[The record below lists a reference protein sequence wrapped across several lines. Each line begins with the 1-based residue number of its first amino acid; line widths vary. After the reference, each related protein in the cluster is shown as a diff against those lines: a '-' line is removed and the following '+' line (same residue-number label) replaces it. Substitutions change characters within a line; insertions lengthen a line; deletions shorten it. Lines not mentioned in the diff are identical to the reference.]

1 MKPHVKLAKNE
12 QVWHGVSS
20 SYVSSSYFSIFSFI
34 YFLFYLFFLLLLLVV
49 FSFLF
54 FLFSFSSSCRNSL
67 LGIFNY

>member
-12 QVWHGVSS
+12 QVWHG
-20 SYVSSSYFSIFSFI
+20 VSSSYFSIFSFI

-67 LGIFNY
+67 LAIFNN

>member
-12 QVWHGVSS
+12 QVLHGVSS
-20 SYVSSSYFSIFSFI
+20 SYFSFI

-49 FSFLF
+49 FFFSF

-67 LGIFNY
+67 LGIFNN

>member
-20 SYVSSSYFSIFSFI
+20 SYFSFI

-49 FSFLF
+49 FFFSF

-67 LGIFNY
+67 LGIFNN

>member
-20 SYVSSSYFSIFSFI
+20 SF
-34 YFLFYLFFLLLLLVV
+34 

-54 FLFSFSSSCRNSL
+54 FFLSFSSSCRNSL
-67 LGIFNY
+67 LGIFNN

>member
-12 QVWHGVSS
+12 QVWHG
-20 SYVSSSYFSIFSFI
+20 VSSSYFSIFSFI

-49 FSFLF
+49 FFFSFFLF
-54 FLFSFSSSCRNSL
+54 FLFSFSFSCRNSL

>member
-12 QVWHGVSS
+12 QVWHG
-20 SYVSSSYFSIFSFI
+20 VSSSYFSIFSFI
-34 YFLFYLFFLLLLLVV
+34 YFLFYLFFLLLLLVF

>member
-20 SYVSSSYFSIFSFI
+20 SYFSIFSFI
-34 YFLFYLFFLLLLLVV
+34 YFLFLSFLLAT
-49 FSFLF
+49 
-54 FLFSFSSSCRNSL
+54 SSCRNSL

>member
-12 QVWHGVSS
+12 QVWHG
-20 SYVSSSYFSIFSFI
+20 VSSSYFSIFSFI

-67 LGIFNY
+67 LGIFNN

>member
-20 SYVSSSYFSIFSFI
+20 SYFSIFSFI
-34 YFLFYLFFLLLLLVV
+34 YFLFSFLLATSSCRFFLFF
-49 FSFLF
+49 F

-67 LGIFNY
+67 LGIFNN

>member
-20 SYVSSSYFSIFSFI
+20 SYF
-34 YFLFYLFFLLLLLVV
+34 LFFLLSIFFFIFSSCYFFLSF

-67 LGIFNY
+67 LGIFNN

>member
-20 SYVSSSYFSIFSFI
+20 SYFSIFSFI
-34 YFLFYLFFLLLLLVV
+34 YFLCYLFFLLLLLVV
-49 FSFLF
+49 FFFSF

-67 LGIFNY
+67 LGIFNN

>member
-12 QVWHGVSS
+12 QVLHG
-20 SYVSSSYFSIFSFI
+20 VSSSYFSIFSFI
-34 YFLFYLFFLLLLLVV
+34 YFLFLSFLLATSSCRF

-67 LGIFNY
+67 LGIFNN

>member
-20 SYVSSSYFSIFSFI
+20 SYFSFFSFI

-67 LGIFNY
+67 LGIFNN

>member
-20 SYVSSSYFSIFSFI
+20 SYFSIFLLFI
-34 YFLFYLFFLLLLLVV
+34 FFSSCYFFLSF

-54 FLFSFSSSCRNSL
+54 FFFL
-67 LGIFNY
+67 

>member
-12 QVWHGVSS
+12 QIWHG
-20 SYVSSSYFSIFSFI
+20 VSSSYFSIFSFI
-34 YFLFYLFFLLLLLVV
+34 YFLFYLFFLLLLLLVV

-67 LGIFNY
+67 LGIFNN

>member
-12 QVWHGVSS
+12 QVWHG
-20 SYVSSSYFSIFSFI
+20 VSSSYFSIFSFI
-34 YFLFYLFFLLLLLVV
+34 YFLFYLFFLLLLLVF

-67 LGIFNY
+67 LGIFNN

>member
-12 QVWHGVSS
+12 QIWHG
-20 SYVSSSYFSIFSFI
+20 VSSSYFSIFSFI
-34 YFLFYLFFLLLLLVV
+34 YFLFYLFFLLLLLLVV

>member
-12 QVWHGVSS
+12 QVWHG
-20 SYVSSSYFSIFSFI
+20 VSSSYFSIFSFI

>member
-12 QVWHGVSS
+12 QVWHG
-20 SYVSSSYFSIFSFI
+20 VSSSYFSIFSFI

-49 FSFLF
+49 FSFSF

-67 LGIFNY
+67 LGIFNN

>member
-12 QVWHGVSS
+12 QIWHG
-20 SYVSSSYFSIFSFI
+20 VSSSYFSIFSFI

>member
-20 SYVSSSYFSIFSFI
+20 SYFSFI

-49 FSFLF
+49 FFFSFFLF

-67 LGIFNY
+67 LGIFNN